1 MGWFLHDC
9 VQRTFPALVSHGRG
23 KEERGEEA
31 AASSSL
37 VRNCLGV
44 QPSPV
49 GWGMSR
55 RPPPPFSPG
64 SLAPKSALESQ
75 NPSSSCA
82 SCPFGA
88 GAARGS
94 QAGDLGRE
102 SLGADPCVGT
112 GGRARAPG
120 QERSG
125 VAGRGRRPDR
135 SAPVG
140 LRSVERRGNLS
151 LFPAVRGSSPAW
163 RLLLLGSAWAVGR
176 SESFGLT

>member
-55 RPPPPFSPG
+55 RPLPPFSPG

-112 GGRARAPG
+112 GG
-120 QERSG
+120 ERG
-125 VAGRGRRPDR
+125 PRGRSSQGWPGEAGGRTGARRWGCRAWDAGGI
-135 SAPVG
+135 S
-140 LRSVERRGNLS
+140 LSSLQSVAALQPGACCFWE
-151 LFPAVRGSSPAW
+151 VRG
-163 RLLLLGSAWAVGR
+163 RWAGVKA
-176 SESFGLT
+176 SV

>member
-1 MGWFLHDC
+1 MLGWFLHGC

-37 VRNCLGV
+37 VRNCVGV

-55 RPPPPFSPG
+55 RPPAPFPPG

-75 NPSSSCA
+75 NPSSVV
-82 SCPFGA
+82 
-88 GAARGS
+88 
-94 QAGDLGRE
+94 
-102 SLGADPCVGT
+102 SLQSMAPRPVTWEGNPSGADPGVGT
-112 GGRARAPG
+112 GGRARGRRAGAVRAGRAGLGAG
-120 QERSG
+120 QEC
-125 VAGRGRRPDR
+125 AGGAVGCRG
-135 SAPVG
+135 S
-140 LRSVERRGNLS
+140 LS
-151 LFPAVRGSSPAW
+151 LFSAVRGSSPAW